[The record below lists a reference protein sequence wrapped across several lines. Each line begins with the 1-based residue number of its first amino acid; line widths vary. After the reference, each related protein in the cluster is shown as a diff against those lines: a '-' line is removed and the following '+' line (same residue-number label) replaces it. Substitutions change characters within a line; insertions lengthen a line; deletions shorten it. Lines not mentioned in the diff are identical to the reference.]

1 MLNKKKFVFWFVS
14 CITSITVSSLYLFK
28 LICLFFGRIYLY
40 EDNKILLS
48 FEVSYLF
55 IAIIIIIIFF
65 YKEWKELIRDEEI
78 HQERK
83 YLRRL
88 DPC

>member
-1 MLNKKKFVFWFVS
+1 
-14 CITSITVSSLYLFK
+14 
-28 LICLFFGRIYLY
+28 LY